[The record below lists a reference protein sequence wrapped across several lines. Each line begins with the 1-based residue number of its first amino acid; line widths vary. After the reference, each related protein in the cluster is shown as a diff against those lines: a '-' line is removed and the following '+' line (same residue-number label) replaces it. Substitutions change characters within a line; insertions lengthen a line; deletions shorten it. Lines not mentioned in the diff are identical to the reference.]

1 MKKLIGTIVAT
12 YLVLSVPS
20 LLGIGR
26 VIDWIPD
33 ATLMQ
38 IIHVTVVE
46 ALSEDYIMKFLISI
60 SVGILIGIFL
70 RKRKFA

>member
-1 MKKLIGTIVAT
+1 MKKLIGTIVT
-12 YLVLSVPS
+12 VYIVLSLPA
-20 LLGIGR
+20 LLGSGR
-26 VIDWIPD
+26 VIDWVPD

-60 SVGILIGIFL
+60 SVSILIGIFL

>member
-1 MKKLIGTIVAT
+1 MKKLIGTIVT
-12 YLVLSVPS
+12 VYILLSLPA

-26 VIDWIPD
+26 VIDWVPD
-33 ATLMQ
+33 ATMMQ

-60 SVGILIGIFL
+60 SVSILIAIFL